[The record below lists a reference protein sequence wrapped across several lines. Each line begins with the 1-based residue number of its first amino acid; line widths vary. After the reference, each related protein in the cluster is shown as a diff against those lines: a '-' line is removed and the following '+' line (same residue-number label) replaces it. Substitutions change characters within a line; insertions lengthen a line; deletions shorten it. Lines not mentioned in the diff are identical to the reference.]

1 MSSIELWVASG
12 LVDVSIKA
20 ALLALAAWVGM
31 AACRVR
37 SSTIRHRVWFLV
49 LVGMLL
55 LPALVNVLPGVSL
68 PGWLYPKLPSAIA
81 TATDDRTP
89 SSTIQQ
95 PAAGVPTMPDAPGP
109 ASASPPSEPEPAAPT
124 RDRARDTIAGQ
135 ERGADAAATV
145 PLPALAA
152 HQATPVASKGA
163 GAIGFALAV
172 AVVYLAGVAL
182 LTLRLLIGMIQAWRL
197 VRARSRSIC
206 HPAQAGCQP
215 GRESWNRLKCW
226 SL

>member
-109 ASASPPSEPEPAAPT
+109 ASASPPSEPEPAAL
-124 RDRARDTIAGQ
+124 RAIEHATPSPDKS
-135 ERGADAAATV
+135 GARTPPQPFHCPHWRHTK
-145 PLPALAA
+145 PLPWRRKVRGPWALRW
-152 HQATPVASKGA
+152 P
-163 GAIGFALAV
+163 
-172 AVVYLAGVAL
+172 
-182 LTLRLLIGMIQAWRL
+182 
-197 VRARSRSIC
+197 SRSSTWLAWLC
-206 HPAQAGCQP
+206 
-215 GRESWNRLKCW
+215 
-226 SL
+226 